1 MPEYNYNQNN
11 SWSSPYDSTRKAV
24 LNSFMW
30 MFGGL
35 LLTAATSFLLYQSG
49 FFLRMLYS
57 MPMLSLILAIAQIA
71 LVIGFSAAANKATAQ
86 GMKVL
91 FLLYSVTLGISMTS
105 LAYVYNFG
113 SIAIAFAVASVYF
126 GCLVIIGFTTKRD
139 LTKVGTLMIAGLIAL
154 VITQLVM
161 MLFRINM
168 DTRLISIIGLLL
180 FTGITARD
188 VQRMHKSLY
197 ITQNDSMMQ
206 EKMSIY
212 FALELYLDF
221 INIFLYILRLI
232 GNNSRN

>member
-11 SWSSPYDSTRKAV
+11 SWSSPYGDTRKAV

-35 LLTAATSFLLYQSG
+35 LLTAATSFLLYSSG

-113 SIAIAFAVASVYF
+113 SIAIAFTVAAVYF

-180 FTGITARD
+180 FTGITAWD
-188 VQRMHKSLY
+188 VQRMHKTLY